1 MTKADQFREYARE
14 AIQWSQRCQT
24 EDEKQTLVHLAS
36 TWATAA
42 LRCEPTVIGPA
53 AYQAAA
59 LRRSSL

>member
-24 EDEKQTLVHLAS
+24 EDEKQALVQLAS

-42 LRCEPTVIGPA
+42 LRCERTLISPA
-53 AYQAAA
+53 AYKTAA
-59 LRRSSL
+59 